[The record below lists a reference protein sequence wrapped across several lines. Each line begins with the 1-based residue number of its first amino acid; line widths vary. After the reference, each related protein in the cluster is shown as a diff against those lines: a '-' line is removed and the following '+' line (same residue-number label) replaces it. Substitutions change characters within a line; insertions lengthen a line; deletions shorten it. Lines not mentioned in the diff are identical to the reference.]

1 MSRKTVDGSRKN
13 SYLSRGSV
21 GRKGMYEAPAITVL
35 GTVEDLTHGQDTGS
49 YLDQDFA
56 AGTPFGDLTFS
67 G

>member
-35 GTVEDLTHGQDTGS
+35 GTVEDLTHGHSVGH
-49 YLDQDFA
+49 YLDRDFPA
-56 AGTPFGDLTFS
+56 QTHKDHLTFS

>member
-1 MSRKTVDGSRKN
+1 
-13 SYLSRGSV
+13 
-21 GRKGMYEAPAITVL
+21 MYEAPAITVL